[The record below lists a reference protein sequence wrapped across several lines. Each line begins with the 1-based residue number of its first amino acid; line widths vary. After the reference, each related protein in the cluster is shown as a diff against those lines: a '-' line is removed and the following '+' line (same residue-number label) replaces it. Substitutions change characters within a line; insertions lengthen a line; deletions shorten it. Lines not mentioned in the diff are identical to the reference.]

1 MKQKYIKNVATL
13 KLDIEKCVGCGLC
26 VTVCPHNVFAIENKK
41 AIIVNKDNC
50 IECGGC
56 MNNCEPKAIS
66 VSQGVGWVM
75 AVVKGILTGSGKNSN
90 CC

>member
-1 MKQKYIKNVATL
+1 MKQKYIKNVVTL

-66 VSQGVGWVM
+66 VSQGVG
-75 AVVKGILTGSGKNSN
+75 
-90 CC
+90 

>member
-1 MKQKYIKNVATL
+1 VRGIDVMKQKYIKNVATL

-66 VSQGVGWVM
+66 VSQGVG
-75 AVVKGILTGSGKNSN
+75 
-90 CC
+90 

>member
-1 MKQKYIKNVATL
+1 MMKQKYIKNVVTL

-66 VSQGVGWVM
+66 VSQGVG
-75 AVVKGILTGSGKNSN
+75 
-90 CC
+90 

>member
-1 MKQKYIKNVATL
+1 MKQKYIKNVVTL

-26 VTVCPHNVFAIENKK
+26 VTVCPHNVFAIQNKK

-56 MNNCEPKAIS
+56 MNNCEPKAIT
-66 VSQGVGWVM
+66 VSQGVG
-75 AVVKGILTGSGKNSN
+75 
-90 CC
+90 

>member
-56 MNNCEPKAIS
+56 MNNCEPKAIT
-66 VSQGVGWVM
+66 VSQGVG
-75 AVVKGILTGSGKNSN
+75 
-90 CC
+90 

>member
-1 MKQKYIKNVATL
+1 MKQKYIKNVVTL

-56 MNNCEPKAIS
+56 MNNCEPKAIT
-66 VSQGVGWVM
+66 VSQGVG
-75 AVVKGILTGSGKNSN
+75 
-90 CC
+90 

>member
-66 VSQGVGWVM
+66 VSQGVG
-75 AVVKGILTGSGKNSN
+75 
-90 CC
+90 

>member
-1 MKQKYIKNVATL
+1 VRGIDVMKQKYIKNVVTL

-66 VSQGVGWVM
+66 VSQGVG
-75 AVVKGILTGSGKNSN
+75 
-90 CC
+90 

>member
-1 MKQKYIKNVATL
+1 MKQKYIKNVVTL
-13 KLDIEKCVGCGLC
+13 KLDIEECVGCGLC

-56 MNNCEPKAIS
+56 MNNCEPKAIT
-66 VSQGVGWVM
+66 VSQGVG
-75 AVVKGILTGSGKNSN
+75 
-90 CC
+90 